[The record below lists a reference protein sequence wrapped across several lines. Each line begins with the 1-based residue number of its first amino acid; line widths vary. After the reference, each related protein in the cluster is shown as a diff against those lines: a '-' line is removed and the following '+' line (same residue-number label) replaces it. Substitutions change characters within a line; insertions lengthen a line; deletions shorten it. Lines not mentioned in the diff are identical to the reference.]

1 LQLSL
6 SAAIVL
12 VVQEV
17 ILMTGEAAA
26 EPLDRDT
33 AAGICQ
39 QVQAEVRGKPWSAAW
54 WQCWG
59 CRRFS
64 GGDPEKMCI
73 AAQPGYR
80 GCELVNRR
88 VEKGPAGLAGGPAA
102 TACR

>member
-1 LQLSL
+1 VVVV
-6 SAAIVL
+6 VL
-12 VVQEV
+12 LVQEV
-17 ILMTGEAAA
+17 ILMTTEAAA

-33 AAGICQ
+33 ALGICQ
-39 QVQAEVRGKPWSAAW
+39 RVQAEVRGKPWSAAW

-73 AAQPGYR
+73 AAEPGYR

-88 VEKGPAGLAGGPAA
+88 LEKARQQA
-102 TACR
+102 